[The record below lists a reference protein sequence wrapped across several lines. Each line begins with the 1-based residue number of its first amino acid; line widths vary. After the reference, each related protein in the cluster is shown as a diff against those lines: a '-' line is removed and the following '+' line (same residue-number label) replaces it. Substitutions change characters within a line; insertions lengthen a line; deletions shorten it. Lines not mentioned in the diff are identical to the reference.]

1 MRAIEIIRAE
11 HRSMWRAAHAMQ
23 FLGQRF
29 AEADNET
36 ERRTVELIVDY
47 FESFCEVYHHPK
59 EENLLL
65 KRLAA
70 KSNEAAETIARLRR
84 DHDASPAQL
93 ARIRQL
99 VGAPDAAKKLS
110 QEIGLFCERLVE
122 HMRMEEDV
130 ALDLAVNIFSRHDWA
145 ELDAAFRAH
154 DDPLNQGEVGGDIGL
169 LRHRIAQIAPA
180 PEGLGG
186 RVDTRLPM
194 TDKSPA
200 PVKAAAPLLEVEGLE
215 TRYGRIQAL
224 HGVSIR
230 VRQGELVALVGA
242 NGAGKTTLLRCISGV
257 QTATAGALRFA
268 GENIT
273 RARPES
279 RVRAGI
285 CQSPEGRQ
293 VFAPM
298 SIEDNLIMG
307 AHTRPGREITQSL
320 EEIFDLFPIL
330 AERRKLPAGT
340 LSGGQQQMLAIGR
353 ALMGRPQLLLL
364 DEPSMGLAPL
374 IVEDIFRIVRL
385 LKERRGMTVLLVE
398 QNARA
403 ALAISDYA
411 YVLETGVVT
420 LEGSGQELLK
430 NDSVQRAYLGM

>member
-11 HRSMWRAAHAMQ
+11 HRNMWRAAHAMQ

-29 AEADNET
+29 VEGDSET
-36 ERRTVELIVDY
+36 DRHTVDLIVDY
-47 FESFCEVYHHPK
+47 FESFSEIYHHPK
-59 EENLLL
+59 EEGLLL
-65 KRLAA
+65 ARLEA
-70 KSNEAAETIARLRR
+70 KSKEAAETIARLRR

-93 ARIRQL
+93 RRIRQL
-99 VGAPDAAKKLS
+99 AATPNAAKELS
-110 QEIGLFCERLVE
+110 GEIVTFCGRLAE
-122 HMRMEEDV
+122 HMRMEEDI
-130 ALDLAVNIFSRHDWA
+130 AFDLAARTLSKDEWG
-145 ELDAAFRAH
+145 ELDAAFSAH
-154 DDPLNQGEVGGDIGL
+154 DDPLNHGEAGEDIAL
-169 LRHRIAQIAPA
+169 LRHRIAQILPA

-186 RVDTRLPM
+186 HVETRLPL
-194 TDKSPA
+194 KSPA
-200 PVKAAAPLLEVEGLE
+200 PVKAATPLLEIDRLE
-215 TRYGRIQAL
+215 SRYGRIKAL
-224 HGVSIR
+224 HGVSIT

-257 QTATAGALRFA
+257 QPVTAGELRFA
-268 GENIT
+268 GESIT
-273 RARPES
+273 CARPES

-307 AHTRPGREITQSL
+307 AHTRPGREIAQGLT
-320 EEIFDLFPIL
+320 EIFELFPIL

-353 ALMGRPQLLLL
+353 ALMGKPKLLLL

-374 IVEDIFRIVRL
+374 IVEDIFRIVRM
-385 LKERRGMTVLLVE
+385 LKEQRGMTILLVE

-411 YVLETGVVT
+411 YVLETGGVS
-420 LEGSGQELLK
+420 LEGSGTDLLS
-430 NDSVQRAYLGM
+430 NDMVQRAYLGM